1 MHLTA
6 LSLIVIDNS
15 LAQRFDVKWK
25 TSLSRVSRWNS
36 RSPVFWGICA
46 QAFYES
52 GLGGKPPAHASSQCV
67 GSRPVAMSSLP
78 SSPRP
83 STARLK
89 RIVSRTDT
97 SDWLTRPVGLEVSM
111 EQKHR
116 EGSNSTRFQSFHTC
130 HLLHRS
136 KELPQESP
144 CFVSRAIDE
153 FPHIAILPFRLDF
166 VNSFHFS
173 RLSNFSAIPLRN
185 PDSVKVG
192 ALAILIP
199 QAKTSVILSPRRS
212 LNGNLVA
219 TGARTLACFLVKMTL
234 AFVLWT
240 RILVCLL
247 LFWSSELVMV
257 IEAKSKDSKLVIR
270 QQGETYRTLANI
282 SFSWITAVDKVRA
295 DMWWHKN

>member
-1 MHLTA
+1 
-6 LSLIVIDNS
+6 
-15 LAQRFDVKWK
+15 
-25 TSLSRVSRWNS
+25 
-36 RSPVFWGICA
+36 
-46 QAFYES
+46 
-52 GLGGKPPAHASSQCV
+52 
-67 GSRPVAMSSLP
+67 MSSLP
-78 SSPRP
+78 SPPRP
-83 STARLK
+83 SIARLK
-89 RIVSRTDT
+89 RIVSHTDT

-116 EGSNSTRFQSFHTC
+116 EGSHSTRFQSFHTC
-130 HLLHRS
+130 QLLHRS

-153 FPHIAILPFRLDF
+153 ISHIAILAFRLDF

-257 IEAKSKDSKLVIR
+257 IEAKSKDSKLVTR
-270 QQGETYRTLANI
+270 HQGETYPTLANI
-282 SFSWITAVDKVRA
+282 SLVG
-295 DMWWHKN
+295 